1 MWHQG
6 TKLLMGLYGEM
17 TSILNEKTVGIKG
30 SPRTRTTTKYRSEQC
45 KRAATDIPSVAA
57 LLYYKS

>member
-1 MWHQG
+1 MDNE
-6 TKLLMGLYGEM
+6 LLDLLAYELGE
-17 TSILNEKTVGIKG
+17 IHRWEEG